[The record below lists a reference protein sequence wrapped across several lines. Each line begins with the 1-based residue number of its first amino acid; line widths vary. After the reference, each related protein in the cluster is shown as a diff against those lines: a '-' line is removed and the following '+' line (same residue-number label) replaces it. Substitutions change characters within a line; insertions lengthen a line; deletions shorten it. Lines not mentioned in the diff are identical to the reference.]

1 MTQRIMIMRDELKKI
16 VEVLEKFPDAAYI
29 EIEKDASSGIGF
41 SLKTAVPLDIE
52 GTAGM
57 FTVDI
62 SDVSNW

>member
-29 EIEKDASSGIGF
+29 EIEKDSSSGIGF
-41 SLKTAVPLDIE
+41 SLKTAVPLNID

-57 FTVDI
+57 FTMDI
-62 SDVSNW
+62 TDVSNW